1 MMQRSGEPSEA
12 SPPNL
17 TGDWGGVRSY
27 LERNG
32 ITFTLNYTND
42 FLANIG
48 GGIKPGAIGLGV
60 FQPQLD
66 LDLEKLAGWRGA
78 SSTPMASS
86 PTGLF
91 SVRRISAIF
100 WPCRISKRD
109 PWHGSIR
116 FGTSRTPSMTACLF
130 APV

>member
-66 LDLEKLAGWRGA
+66 LDLEKPG
-78 SSTPMASS
+78 
-86 PTGLF
+86 
-91 SVRRISAIF
+91 
-100 WPCRISKRD
+100 
-109 PWHGSIR
+109 GSIP
-116 FGTSRTPSMTACLF
+116 TSDSLATLSIQCGAGKPWLK
-130 APV
+130 